1 MGQHWEILIPVIL
14 IALLFF
20 GTKRLPEMGSAIGK
34 TIKEFQKSMRE
45 VTEPEH
51 PSAAVPPAVPAERP
65 QLAQPSAP
73 AAPAIPAASAE
84 TAPEARPAEN
94 KTPEATAS

>member
-1 MGQHWEILIPVIL
+1 MGQHWEILIPVLL

-45 VTEPEH
+45 VTEPER
-51 PSAAVPPAVPAERP
+51 PSAAVPPATPAAQP
-65 QLAQPSAP
+65 QLTQPSAP
-73 AAPAIPAASAE
+73 AVPAPSAETSAESKTTEPAAS
-84 TAPEARPAEN
+84 
-94 KTPEATAS
+94 